1 MTCRLTEHIKQFVA
15 GLYVSKGKIITKP
28 ICLYVPVFV
37 FFMTMFRS
45 GMDPLV
51 FCTLCGV
58 ASSAVGYMLGCALYG
73 VVWQWM
79 NKDLAYKMNEV
90 RHF

>member
-1 MTCRLTEHIKQFVA
+1 
-15 GLYVSKGKIITKP
+15 
-28 ICLYVPVFV
+28 
-37 FFMTMFRS
+37 MFLS

-73 VVWQWM
+73 AVWQWM
-79 NKDLAYKMNEV
+79 NKDLAHKMKEV
-90 RHF
+90 RHFKHPLLTPVVLVMFAK

>member
-1 MTCRLTEHIKQFVA
+1 MILKHSFI
-15 GLYVSKGKIITKP
+15 L
-28 ICLYVPVFV
+28 
-37 FFMTMFRS
+37 S

-73 VVWQWM
+73 VIWQWM
-79 NKDLAYKMNEV
+79 NKDLARKMQEV
-90 RHF
+90 GVQKRENTLVHLPCL

>member
-1 MTCRLTEHIKQFVA
+1 
-15 GLYVSKGKIITKP
+15 
-28 ICLYVPVFV
+28 
-37 FFMTMFRS
+37 
-45 GMDPLV
+45 MDPLV

-79 NKDLAYKMNEV
+79 NKDLAQKMKEV
-90 RHF
+90 RCAAGRLPKAETPTIS